1 MKLPFNVDHELD
13 IENQVMQFNL
23 GSNQTKLDCIQ
34 VEESEIKEYEQ
45 DMEIVVQEE
54 GWSLDYLLYLLFE
67 NG

>member
-1 MKLPFNVDHELD
+1 
-13 IENQVMQFNL
+13 MQFNL

-54 GWSLDYLLYLLFE
+54 GWSPRLPTLSFLFE